1 MANKKLALDSESHL
15 KLLIRLFK
23 MEEMLIKE
31 EYVKLGKKFEIL
43 INDVRYSEIIESY
56 KLMK

>member
-15 KLLIRLFK
+15 KLLVRLFK

>member
-1 MANKKLALDSESHL
+1 MANKKLSLDSESHL